1 MNLVLGSAGK
11 MIVCGVEAFADSK
24 KPSTPTATVVECT
37 TLQIV
42 KVPEFSTSQSK
53 RRFSVSNTGFSKGFG
68 HSVNPAK
75 TTGLKTAK
83 WLRERNSRQFARGR
97 NRPTLYCSPCP
108 KLRIISVVLR
118 TPTSGLKWRQRTRT

>member
-1 MNLVLGSAGK
+1 

-37 TLQIV
+37 TLRIV

-97 NRPTLYCSPCP
+97 ESANAILFALP
-108 KLRIISVVLR
+108 KAANYLRRAAHTNIGSEMATTDQDIGRSR
-118 TPTSGLKWRQRTRT
+118 GGG